1 MNFQA
6 RPVLFALALGAALP
20 AAAAVMNNSELPQ
33 AKTEN
38 GITYLSGGI
47 GKSEAQAM
55 RAEAKRYPLSM
66 TFSTKK
72 DNEFLAR
79 VPVTIR
85 NSSGKTLLDTVSDG
99 PILLVKL
106 PPGKYSVTAEAYGKT
121 YRRSVR
127 VNAKG
132 DTPLYFHWSRV

>member
-1 MNFQA
+1 MKMHA
-6 RPVLFALALGAALP
+6 RLAACALALGLALP
-20 AAAAVMNNSELPQ
+20 AAAMTQHTLPQ

-38 GITYLSGGI
+38 GVTYLSGGI

-55 RAEAKRYPLSM
+55 RAEAKHYPLSM
-66 TFSTKK
+66 TFSAAKN
-72 DNEFLAR
+72 NEFLAS
-79 VPVTIR
+79 VPVTVKDAA
-85 NSSGKTLLDTVSDG
+85 GKSVLDTVSEG

-121 YRRSVR
+121 YRRDVQ
-127 VNAKG
+127 VKAKG

>member
-1 MNFQA
+1 MKFQA
-6 RPVLFALALGAALP
+6 RPVLFALALGTALP
-20 AAAAVMNNSELPQ
+20 AAAAVMSASALPQ
-33 AKTEN
+33 PKTEN

-66 TFSTKK
+66 TFSTRK
-72 DNEFLAR
+72 DNEFLAS

-85 NSSGKTLLDTVSDG
+85 NSSGKTVLDAVSEG

-106 PPGKYSVTAEAYGKT
+106 PPGKYKVTAEAYGKT
-121 YRRSVR
+121 YRRSVQ
-127 VNAKG
+127 VSAKG
-132 DTPLYFHWSRV
+132 DTPLYFHWPRV